1 MITAL
6 LVGADLPTRVALGE
20 TLAGSVQ
27 LRGASAE
34 VDGLA
39 DECRAAGASLALV
52 VIGAERAPA
61 FRAVAAL
68 ARAGVAV
75 VAVGPKDPDLIL
87 GSLREGA
94 RHFVVD
100 SDEAELRRV
109 VEALAG
115 TAAPAGRLGQ
125 LTALFGTRGGVGAT
139 TVGVNLAGALARQQ
153 DRVCLLD
160 FDLLL
165 GDVQP
170 FLDLS
175 GGYSLSDV
183 MANMARIDRE
193 VLDGSVTRH
202 ASGVHV
208 IAQSGKLEEAERI
221 RTGGVRALLDFLR
234 GHYQQLVVD
243 GLSGFDELSL
253 QVLDACQQIVMV
265 LTQDVPSVRS
275 TRRCL
280 ELFRQL
286 GYADRQIK
294 LVVNRYQRGSEI
306 TAEVISEAVGLPV
319 AHTLANDFASA
330 SAAIN
335 RGLVLHEA
343 APRSPL
349 TRDLE
354 SLAALVAG
362 RQDSADGRRRTR
374 SFFGNLLTRKG
385 SDGTPRAA

>member
-1 MITAL
+1 VITAL

-34 VDGLA
+34 VEGLA
-39 DECRAAGASLALV
+39 DECRAAGSPLALV
-52 VIGAERAPA
+52 VIGAERATA
-61 FRAVAAL
+61 FHAVAAL

-125 LTALFGTRGGVGAT
+125 LTALFATRGGVGAT

-183 MANMARIDRE
+183 MTNMTRLDRE
-193 VLDGSVTRH
+193 VLDASVTRH

-243 GLSGFDELSL
+243 GLCGFDELSL

-335 RGLVLHEA
+335 RGVVLHEA

-362 RQDSADGRRRTR
+362 RQDSGEPRRTR